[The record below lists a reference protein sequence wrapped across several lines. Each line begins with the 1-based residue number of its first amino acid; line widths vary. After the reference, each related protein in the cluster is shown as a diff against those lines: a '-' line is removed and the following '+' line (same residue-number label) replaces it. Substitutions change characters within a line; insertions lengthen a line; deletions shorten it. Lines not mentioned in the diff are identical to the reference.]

1 MSNYTQTTNFATKDA
16 LASGNPLKIVKGTEI
31 NVEFANIATAV
42 ATKVD
47 SSSGTISGAT
57 ITTSTIDSST
67 IGATTPSTGA
77 FTTLSASGVTTLS
90 NAVLPVIDNIKLG
103 YTTTATAAGTTTLTS
118 ASNNQQFFTGST
130 TQTVV
135 LPVTST
141 LALGL
146 SYLIVNN
153 STGVVTVQSS
163 GANIITLIPAG
174 ASVRCTCILITGTT
188 AASWSFA
195 FEGSS
200 NIPYKQIP
208 TITAT
213 VATNILTLGLNP
225 CSLDFRSSTA
235 SSGAT
240 TTRNVTAAISMSVS
254 NGSTLGTASGILA
267 KLAVL
272 AIDNAGTVELAV
284 VNANAYGLL
293 DERSLIS
300 TTAEGGTGTADSG
313 TVIYSTTA
321 RTSVPFRI
329 VGYVEL
335 TQATVGAYATAPSNI
350 AGMGG
355 AIVPQP
361 TPVITSGTAVSTAT
375 CSFTGATAGAST
387 TLTASVVTGT
397 IAVGQVIAGT
407 NIVAGT
413 TITALGT
420 GTGGAGTYTISP
432 ASTGTVSGTITV
444 VGLDFLNIP
453 SWVKRITVMFS
464 LVSTSGTSLLQIQLG
479 DSGGI
484 ENTSYT
490 SYAQTDGATSGSV
503 TSGFV
508 VVFAVSA
515 AALNSGI
522 IEINLIT
529 GTTWVASGSVGNSGG
544 NISVMYGNKSLSD
557 VLTAVRITTVNG
569 TDTFDAG
576 TINIMYEG

>member
-16 LASGNPLKIVKGTEI
+16 LASGNPLKVVKGTEI

-42 ATKVD
+42 ATKLD
-47 SSSGTISGAT
+47 DGEAINNT
-57 ITTSTIDSST
+57 T

-77 FTTLSASGVTTLS
+77 FTTLSATGVTTLS

-163 GANIITLIPAG
+163 GLNTITLIPAN
-174 ASVRCTCILITGTT
+174 AIVRCTCILITGTT

-240 TTRNVTAAISMSVS
+240 TTRNVTAAISMTVS
-254 NGSTLGTASGILA
+254 NGSTLGTVNGILS

-284 VNANAYGLL
+284 VNANSYGLL
-293 DERSLIS
+293 DERVLIS

-313 TVIYSTTA
+313 TVIYSATA

-329 VGYVEL
+329 VGYVES
-335 TQATVGAYATAPSNI
+335 TQATAGAYATAPSNI

-361 TPVITSGTAVSTAT
+361 TPVITSGTAV
-375 CSFTGATAGAST
+375 AST
-387 TLTASVVTGT
+387 
-397 IAVGQVIAGT
+397 
-407 NIVAGT
+407 
-413 TITALGT
+413 
-420 GTGGAGTYTISP
+420 
-432 ASTGTVSGTITV
+432 SGTSI
-444 VGLDFLNIP
+444 DFTSIP
-453 SWVKRITVMFS
+453 SWVKRITLMFS
-464 LVSTSGTSLLQIQLG
+464 GVSTNGGNAILIQLG

-484 ENTSYT
+484 EATGYVGAGSSITSAGAVATTSYT
-490 SYAQTDGATSGSV
+490 TGFGLRKINATDTRGGAVTITTLGSNLW
-503 TSGFV
+503 T
-508 VVFAVSA
+508 A
-515 AALNSGI
+515 SGI
-522 IEINLIT
+522 SNPDGSSLDF
-529 GTTWVASGSVGNSGG
+529 VAG
-544 NISVMYGNKSLSD
+544 YKTLSD
-557 VLTAVRITTVNG
+557 TLDRIRITTSGG

-576 TINIMYEG
+576 SINILYE

>member
-1 MSNYTQTTNFATKDA
+1 MSNYTKSTNFATKDT
-16 LASGNPLKIVKGTEI
+16 LTSGDPLKIVKGTEI
-31 NVEFANIATAV
+31 NTEFDNISTAIAT
-42 ATKVD
+42 KLD
-47 SSSGTISGAT
+47 SGSGINS
-57 ITTSTIDSST
+57 TS

-77 FTTLSASGVTTLS
+77 FTTLSATGVTTLS
-90 NAVLPVIDNIKLG
+90 NVVLPVIDNIKLG

-141 LALGL
+141 LVLGL

-153 STGVVTVQSS
+153 STGVLTVQSS
-163 GANIITLIPAG
+163 GGNTITLVPAG
-174 ASVRCTCILITGTT
+174 STVICTCILVTGTT

-195 FEGSS
+195 FQGSS
-200 NIPYKQIP
+200 NIPYKQVP

-240 TTRNVTAAISMSVS
+240 TTRNVTAAISMTVS

-335 TQATVGAYATAPSNI
+335 TQATAGAYATAPSNI

-361 TPVITSGTAVSTAT
+361 NPVITSGTAVSTAT
-375 CSFTGATAGAST
+375 CSFTGVISTT
-387 TLTASVVTGT
+387 TLTASAVTGT
-397 IAVGQVIAGT
+397 IAVGQLITGT
-407 NIVAGT
+407 GVTAGT
-413 TITALGT
+413 TIVALGT
-420 GTGGAGTYTISP
+420 GTGGAGTYIVS
-432 ASTGTVSGTITV
+432 ASQTVSSTTITV
-444 VGLDFLNIP
+444 IGLDFYNIP
-453 SWVKRITVMFS
+453 SWVKRITVMLS
-464 LVSTSGTSLLQIQLG
+464 GVSTSGISNFLIQIG
-479 DSGGI
+479 
-484 ENTSYT
+484 
-490 SYAQTDGATSGSV
+490 SGSV
-503 TSGFV
+503 TTSGYASRATYFQGTGLSGGNSTAG
-508 VVFAVSA
+508 FLWGNNA
-515 AALNSGI
+515 AANTESGA
-522 IEINLIT
+522 IT
-529 GTTWVASGSVGNSGG
+529 LTLLASNTWVATGYFADSGANSSSTGG
-544 NISVMYGNKSLSD
+544 TSPALGGALD
-557 VLTAVRITTVNG
+557 RVRITTVGG

-576 TINIMYEG
+576 SINILYE

>member
-16 LASGNPLKIVKGTEI
+16 LASGNPLKVVKGTEI
-31 NVEFANIATAV
+31 NVEFANIATAI
-42 ATKVD
+42 ATKLD
-47 SSSGTISGAT
+47 GGGS
-57 ITTSTIDSST
+57 IDNT
-67 IGATTPSTGA
+67 PIGATTPSTGA
-77 FTTLSASGVTTLS
+77 FTTLSATGVTTLS
-90 NAVLPVIDNIKLG
+90 NVVLPVIDNIKLG

-153 STGVVTVQSS
+153 STEVVTVQSS
-163 GANIITLIPAG
+163 GANTITLVPAG
-174 ASVRCTCILITGTT
+174 ATVRCTCILITGTT

-240 TTRNVTAAISMSVS
+240 TTRNVTAAISMTVS
-254 NGSTLGTASGILA
+254 NGSTLGTVNAILS

-293 DERSLIS
+293 DERVLIS

-329 VGYVEL
+329 VGYVES
-335 TQATVGAYATAPSNI
+335 TQATAGAYATSPSNI

-361 TPVITSGTAVSTAT
+361 TPVITSGTAV
-375 CSFTGATAGAST
+375 
-387 TLTASVVTGT
+387 TLTTQTSV
-397 IAVGQVIAGT
+397 
-407 NIVAGT
+407 
-413 TITALGT
+413 
-420 GTGGAGTYTISP
+420 
-432 ASTGTVSGTITV
+432 
-444 VGLDFLNIP
+444 DFTSIP
-453 SWVKRITVMFS
+453 SWVKRITVLFNGTS
-464 LVSTSGTSLLQIQLG
+464 LSSTADLLVQLGTGSTTFPTSGYNSTSGLFTGGGNAVSTSTAGFVVRVASAAG
-479 DSGGI
+479 
-484 ENTSYT
+484 
-490 SYAQTDGATSGSV
+490 V
-503 TSGFV
+503 TSGNMIINN
-508 VVFAVSA
+508 VSG
-515 AALNSGI
+515 NI
-522 IEINLIT
+522 
-529 GTTWVASGSVGNSGG
+529 WVAGSTVKRDSSSVSFGG
-544 NISVMYGNKSLSD
+544 GEVTLGA
-557 VLTAVRITTVNG
+557 VLTAVRITTTS
-569 TDTFDAG
+569 TDTLDAG
-576 TINIMYEG
+576 SVNLMYEG

>member
-47 SSSGTISGAT
+47 TGGA
-57 ITTSTIDSST
+57 ITGSTIDSST

-77 FTTLSASGVTTLS
+77 FTTLSATGVTTLS
-90 NAVLPVIDNIKLG
+90 NVVAPVIDNIKLG

-153 STGVVTVQSS
+153 STGVLTVQSS
-163 GANIITLIPAG
+163 GANTITLIPAG
-174 ASVRCTCILITGTT
+174 AAVRCTCILITGTT

-195 FEGSS
+195 FESSS

-213 VATNILTLGLNP
+213 VATNILTLGLNA

-240 TTRNVTAAISMSVS
+240 TTRNVTAAISMTVS
-254 NGSTLGTASGILA
+254 NGSTLGTVSAVAS

-284 VNANAYGLL
+284 VNANYSGQL
-293 DERSLIS
+293 DERNLIS

-313 TVIYSTTA
+313 IVIYSTTA

-329 VGYVEL
+329 VGYIES
-335 TQATVGAYATAPSNI
+335 TQATAGAYATAPSNI

-355 AIVPQP
+355 AIVPQS
-361 TPVITSGTAVSTAT
+361 TQQYYRLDSAVVGSNATGAQSIFNVGCTLSASTVYEFEAVCAFSKTAGTTSHTFALGFGGTASINNIAYQVYNSLSPTAFSAAEQT
-375 CSFTGATAGAST
+375 TTASFIQVAASSVLTGAST
-387 TLTASVVTGT
+387 
-397 IAVGQVIAGT
+397 
-407 NIVAGT
+407 
-413 TITALGT
+413 
-420 GTGGAGTYTISP
+420 GAFRSYVFLLK
-432 ASTGTVSGTITV
+432 GTVSVNAGGT
-444 VGLDFLNIP
+444 FIP
-453 SWVKRITVMFS
+453 
-464 LVSTSGTSLLQIQLG
+464 Q
-479 DSGGI
+479 
-484 ENTSYT
+484 YT
-490 SYAQTDGATSGSV
+490 L
-503 TSGFV
+503 
-508 VVFAVSA
+508 SA
-515 AALNSGI
+515 APGGAYSTAIGSYI
-522 IEINLIT
+522 RINPLS
-529 GTTWVASGSVGNSGG
+529 ASGAAT
-544 NISVMYGNKSLSD
+544 NI
-557 VLTAVRITTVNG
+557 G
-569 TDTFDAG
+569 TWA
-576 TINIMYEG
+576 

>member
-42 ATKVD
+42 ATKAD
-47 SSSGTISGAT
+47 LASPTLTGAT

-77 FTTLSASGVTTLS
+77 FTTLSATGVTTLS

-103 YTTTATAAGTTTLTS
+103 YTTTATAAGTTTLLL

-141 LALGL
+141 LVLGL

-153 STGVVTVQSS
+153 STGVLTVQSS
-163 GANIITLIPAG
+163 GLNTITLIPAG
-174 ASVRCTCILITGTT
+174 AAVRCTCILITGTT

-195 FEGSS
+195 FESSS

-213 VATNILTLGLNP
+213 VATNILTLGLNA

-240 TTRNVTAAISMSVS
+240 TTRNVTAAISMTVS
-254 NGSTLGTASGILA
+254 NGSTLGTVSGVAS
-267 KLAVL
+267 KFAVL

-284 VNANAYGLL
+284 VNANYSGLL

-300 TTAEGGTGTADSG
+300 TTAEGGTGAADSG

-329 VGYVEL
+329 VGYVES
-335 TQATVGAYATAPSNI
+335 TQATAGAYATAPSNI

-355 AIVPQP
+355 AIVPQS
-361 TPVITSGTAVSTAT
+361 TQQYYRLNADLAGANATGAQSLFGVGVTLSASTVYEFEIVFNLSRSAGATGHTIALGFAGTATVNNILYQGYTNQLSSSTPSGQSNSAGSFVANSASAT
-375 CSFTGATAGAST
+375 VM
-387 TLTASVVTGT
+387 TASISGNNTNYF
-397 IAVGQVIAGT
+397 IAK
-407 NIVAGT
+407 
-413 TITALGT
+413 
-420 GTGGAGTYTISP
+420 
-432 ASTGTVSGTITV
+432 GTVSINAGGT
-444 VGLDFLNIP
+444 FIP
-453 SWVKRITVMFS
+453 
-464 LVSTSGTSLLQIQLG
+464 Q
-479 DSGGI
+479 
-484 ENTSYT
+484 YT
-490 SYAQTDGATSGSV
+490 L
-503 TSGFV
+503 
-508 VVFAVSA
+508 SA
-515 AALNSGI
+515 APGGAYSTTAGSYI
-522 IEINLIT
+522 RINPLS
-529 GTTWVASGSVGNSGG
+529 ASGAATNVG
-544 NISVMYGNKSLSD
+544 
-557 VLTAVRITTVNG
+557 TWA
-569 TDTFDAG
+569 
-576 TINIMYEG
+576 

>member
-31 NVEFANIATAV
+31 NTEFANIAIAV
-42 ATKVD
+42 ATKLD
-47 SSSGTISGAT
+47 ASGGTLAGAT
-57 ITTSTIDSST
+57 ITTSTIDSSPV
-67 IGATTPSTGA
+67 GATTPSTGA
-77 FTTLSASGVTTLS
+77 FTTLSATGVTTLS

-163 GANIITLIPAG
+163 GANTITLIPAG
-174 ASVRCTCILITGTT
+174 AAVRCTCILITGTT

-195 FEGSS
+195 FESSS

-235 SSGAT
+235 SSGTT
-240 TTRNVTAAISMSVS
+240 TTRNVTAAISMTVS
-254 NGSTLGTASGILA
+254 NGSTLGTVSAVAS

-284 VNANAYGLL
+284 VNANYSGLL

-313 TVIYSTTA
+313 AVIYSTTA
-321 RTSVPFRI
+321 RTNVPFRI
-329 VGYVEL
+329 IGYVES
-335 TQATVGAYATAPSNI
+335 TQATAGAWATSPSNI

-355 AIVPQP
+355 AIVPQSTQQYYRLDSALAGANATGAQNIFGVGVTLSASTVYEFDAMIALSKSAGT
-361 TPVITSGTAVSTAT
+361 TPNTFSLGFGGTATLNNIAYGVIEKSNNTGFLNLSTTDTVQAFIQTAAT
-375 CSFTGATAGAST
+375 TMTGAST
-387 TLTASVVTGT
+387 SATVFLMF
-397 IAVGQVIAGT
+397 
-407 NIVAGT
+407 NIK
-413 TITALGT
+413 
-420 GTGGAGTYTISP
+420 
-432 ASTGTVSGTITV
+432 GTVSVNAGGT
-444 VGLDFLNIP
+444 FIP
-453 SWVKRITVMFS
+453 QYTLSAAPGGAYTTAAGSYFMIYPIGA
-464 LVSTSGTSLLQIQLG
+464 SGA
-479 DSGGI
+479 
-484 ENTSYT
+484 NTS
-490 SYAQTDGATSGSV
+490 V
-503 TSGFV
+503 
-508 VVFAVSA
+508 
-515 AALNSGI
+515 
-522 IEINLIT
+522 
-529 GTTWVASGSVGNSGG
+529 GTWA
-544 NISVMYGNKSLSD
+544 
-557 VLTAVRITTVNG
+557 
-569 TDTFDAG
+569 
-576 TINIMYEG
+576 

>member
-16 LASGNPLKIVKGTEI
+16 LASGNPLKVVKGTEI
-31 NVEFANIATAV
+31 NVEFVNIATAIS
-42 ATKVD
+42 TKLD
-47 SSSGTISGAT
+47 NGGA
-57 ITTSTIDSST
+57 INSTT

-77 FTTLSASGVTTLS
+77 FTTLSATGVTTLS
-90 NAVLPVIDNIKLG
+90 NVVLPVIDNIKLG

-118 ASNNQQFFTGST
+118 ASKNQQFFTGST

-141 LALGL
+141 LELGL

-153 STGVVTVQSS
+153 STGVVAVQSS
-163 GANIITLIPAG
+163 GANIITLVPAG
-174 ASVRCTCILITGTT
+174 ATVRCTCILITGTT

-225 CSLDFRSSTA
+225 CSLDFRSSTE

-240 TTRNVTAAISMSVS
+240 TTRNVTSAISMTVS
-254 NGSTLGTASGILA
+254 NGSTLGAVNGVLS

-284 VNANAYGLL
+284 VNANASGLF

-329 VGYVEL
+329 VGYVESS
-335 TQATVGAYATAPSNI
+335 QATAGAYVTAPSNI

-355 AIVPQP
+355 AIVPQS
-361 TPVITSGTAVSTAT
+361 TEQYYRLNSAYVGSNATGAQSMFGVGVTLSASTVYEFEIVFLLSKTAGVTSHTMSTGFGGTATVNNIFYELLGLTTAT
-375 CSFTGATAGAST
+375 PSAVVAPDVFNSSATTSATVMSAAAGSATLSFR
-387 TLTASVVTGT
+387 
-397 IAVGQVIAGT
+397 
-407 NIVAGT
+407 
-413 TITALGT
+413 AL
-420 GTGGAGTYTISP
+420 IK
-432 ASTGTVSGTITV
+432 GTVSVNAGGTFIPQYSLSAAPGGAYSTV
-444 VGLDFLNIP
+444 IGSYI
-453 SWVKRITVMFS
+453 RITP
-464 LVSTSGTSLLQIQLG
+464 LSTSGT
-479 DSGGI
+479 
-484 ENTSYT
+484 NTS
-490 SYAQTDGATSGSV
+490 
-503 TSGFV
+503 
-508 VVFAVSA
+508 
-515 AALNSGI
+515 I
-522 IEINLIT
+522 
-529 GTTWVASGSVGNSGG
+529 GTWA
-544 NISVMYGNKSLSD
+544 
-557 VLTAVRITTVNG
+557 
-569 TDTFDAG
+569 
-576 TINIMYEG
+576 